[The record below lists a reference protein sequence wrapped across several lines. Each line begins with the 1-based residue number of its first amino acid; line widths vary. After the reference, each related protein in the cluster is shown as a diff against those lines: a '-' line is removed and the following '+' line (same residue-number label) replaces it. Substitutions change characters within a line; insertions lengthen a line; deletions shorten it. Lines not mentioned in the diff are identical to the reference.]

1 MPETRIEEQL
11 SLLQQQTVLAGE
23 EIETLRLNCRAEID
37 ALRLEI
43 EALWRCL
50 HLVHPDMAKRFAA
63 VRAEAIHTTDPEAL

>member
-23 EIETLRLNCRAEID
+23 AIETLQLNCRAEID

-50 HLVHPDMAKRFAA
+50 QLVHPDMAKHFDA
-63 VRAEAIHTTDPEAL
+63 VRAEAIRTTDPEAP

>member
-1 MPETRIEEQL
+1 MPETRIEEHL

-23 EIETLRLNCRAEID
+23 AIETLRLNSRAEID

-50 HLVHPDMAKRFAA
+50 HLMHPDMAKRFAA
-63 VRAEAIHTTDPEAL
+63 VRAEAIRTTDPEVS